1 MVYQWET
8 MGDPPDESFK
18 VFKSVVDIQFYV
30 LGTMQLLK

>member
-30 LGTMQLLK
+30 LGTMQLFK